1 MEEKLK
7 QEPREVI
14 KIVLFGPES
23 TGKTTLAKELAKHF
37 NTNWVPEY
45 MRTYLE
51 AKWNAYNRS
60 CDIEDLKAIA
70 IGQMDHEN
78 LLCKTANR
86 VLFCDT
92 NLLEI
97 KVYSQVYYQGYCDP
111 TIAKYAEENTY
122 DLYFLTYIDVPWE
135 ADVLRDKPFER
146 EQMYANFKKA
156 LQDSNKPFV
165 VLKGTLEERLTLAI
179 RHVEKLL
186 NKS

>member
-1 MEEKLK
+1 MEEKFK
-7 QEPREVI
+7 QEPGNVV

-23 TGKTTLAKELAKHF
+23 TGKTTLAKELAAHF
-37 NTNWVPEY
+37 NTQWVPEY

-51 AKWNAYNRS
+51 KKWNAYNRN
-60 CDIEDLKAIA
+60 CEIEDLRAIA
-70 IGQMDHEN
+70 IGQMASEN
-78 LLCKTANR
+78 EMSKTANR

-111 TIAKYAEENTY
+111 LIAKYAENNTY

-146 EQMYANFKKA
+146 EQMYANFKVA
-156 LQDSNKPFV
+156 LENYNKPYV
-165 VLKGTLEERLTLAI
+165 VLSGTLEERLNFAI
-179 RHVEKLL
+179 KQVEKLL
-186 NKS
+186 N

>member
-1 MEEKLK
+1 MEEEFK
-7 QEPREVI
+7 QEPAKLV

-23 TGKTTLAKELAKHF
+23 TGKTTLAKELAAHF
-37 NTNWVPEY
+37 NTHWVPEY

-51 AKWNAYNRS
+51 KKWNAYNRS
-60 CDIEDLKAIA
+60 CEIEDLRAIA
-70 IGQMDHEN
+70 IGQMASEN
-78 LLCKTANR
+78 QLSKTANQ

-97 KVYSQVYYQGYCDP
+97 KVYSEVYYQGYCDP
-111 TIAKYAEENTY
+111 LIAKYAEINSY

-156 LQDSNKPFV
+156 LEKYNKPYV
-165 VLKGTLEERLTLAI
+165 VLSGSLEERLNIAVKQ
-179 RHVEKLL
+179 VEKLL
-186 NKS
+186 N